1 MNMET
6 NVVNKKKERSSN
18 FELLRIFAILA
29 IILGHF
35 IGQSGCYDILSGT
48 NLLIATF
55 LGSAHRIAVSVFLIM
70 GIWFMVDAKFK
81 ASRVLN
87 LYGQLIFYTVS
98 IFTIL
103 KIYHVHIS
111 LFKTIRTFFPF
122 FSFALWFVSAYIIL
136 ILLSPFLNKILELER
151 TILKK
156 FLIILFIFI
165 PLLSTMWIHMDTK
178 LCVIFYF
185 MYAYL
190 YVGYFKK
197 YLYQKFK
204 LNKYI
209 GLIIA
214 GLIYITFV
222 LLKYYFLQTH
232 NLGILYKIITNYLG
246 DYKSIPNLL
255 ISLPVFYFFLNLKIG
270 SNKIINFIS
279 KSVLATYIIH
289 QTPCFIVF
297 LWHNIYKCDIYLNSS
312 QPVLYILFVAISLY
326 IACILIDCVRRAFIE
341 PLWTNSKLYKL
352 IENKMNSFYAD
363 IQSISGEGKPL

>member
-1 MNMET
+1 MNIEASI
-6 NVVNKKKERSSN
+6 VNKKKERSSS
-18 FELLRIFAILA
+18 FELLRIFAMLA
-29 IILGHF
+29 IVLGHF

-55 LGSAHRIAVSVFLIM
+55 LGSASRIAVSVFLTM
-70 GIWFMVDAKFK
+70 GIWFMLDSKFK

-136 ILLSPFLNKILELER
+136 ILLSPFLNKVLELER

-156 FLIILFIFI
+156 FLIVLFIFI
-165 PLLSTMWIHMDTK
+165 PLLSTIWINMDTK
-178 LCVIFYF
+178 LCVLIYF

-190 YVGYFKK
+190 YIGYFKK
-197 YLYQKFK
+197 YIYTNFKF
-204 LNKYI
+204 NKYI
-209 GLIIA
+209 GLIVS
-214 GLIYITFV
+214 GLVYLMLV
-222 LLKYYFLQTH
+222 LLKFYFLQNH

-255 ISLPVFYFFLNLKIG
+255 ISLPIFYFFLNLKIG
-270 SNKIINFIS
+270 CNKTINFIS

-289 QTPCFIVF
+289 QTPCFIDF

-312 QPVLYILFVAISLY
+312 QPILYILSVTISLY
-326 IACILIDCVRRAFIE
+326 IACILIDYVRRVFIE
-341 PLWTNSKLYKL
+341 PLWIKSRLYKL
-352 IENKMNSFYAD
+352 IENKMNSFYSY
-363 IQSISGEGKPL
+363 IQSISPGGG